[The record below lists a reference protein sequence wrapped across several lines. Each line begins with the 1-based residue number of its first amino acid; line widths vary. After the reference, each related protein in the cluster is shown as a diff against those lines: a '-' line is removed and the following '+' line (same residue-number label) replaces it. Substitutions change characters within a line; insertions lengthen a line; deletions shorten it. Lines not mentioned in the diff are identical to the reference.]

1 MPAATPAQLPN
12 AANAP
17 ASATNGAAVT
27 PSDTVDL
34 AFTSRAIYVGGA
46 GALTVILSSG
56 VTVTFAVVPA
66 GSWLWI
72 AATRVKATGTAA
84 TSIVAL
90 A

>member
-1 MPAATPAQLPN
+1 MAATPLQLPN
-12 AANAP
+12 ASGAP
-17 ASATNGAAVT
+17 ASATTGAAVT

-34 AFTSRAIYVGGA
+34 TFTTRALYVGGA
-46 GALTVILSSG
+46 GALTVVLSSG

-66 GSWLWI
+66 GTWLWL
-72 AATRVKATGTAA
+72 AVTRVKVTGTAA